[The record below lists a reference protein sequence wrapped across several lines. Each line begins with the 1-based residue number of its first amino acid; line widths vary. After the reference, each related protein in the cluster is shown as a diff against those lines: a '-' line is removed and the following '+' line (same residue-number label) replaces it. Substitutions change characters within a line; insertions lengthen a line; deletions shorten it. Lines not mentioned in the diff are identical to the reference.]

1 MSKVHLVLAIILFIF
16 AAVQYNDPD
25 WYFWGPIY
33 LLAAAWSYVAARS
46 PALFRT
52 SPVVLYGALLSAAG
66 FVVGFIYDA
75 PFIKPGWIHIEEAR
89 EALGYLISAA
99 TSIFAVWDSR
109 RRVTA

>member
-1 MSKVHLVLAIILFIF
+1 MSKVHLALAIILVIF

-33 LLAAAWSYVAARS
+33 LLAAAWSYVAAWR

-52 SPVVLYGALLSAAG
+52 SPAVMYGALLSAALFLVG
-66 FVVGFIYDA
+66 FVYDA
-75 PFIKPGWIHIEEAR
+75 PFIKSGWIHIEEAR
-89 EALGYLISAA
+89 EAFGFLISAA